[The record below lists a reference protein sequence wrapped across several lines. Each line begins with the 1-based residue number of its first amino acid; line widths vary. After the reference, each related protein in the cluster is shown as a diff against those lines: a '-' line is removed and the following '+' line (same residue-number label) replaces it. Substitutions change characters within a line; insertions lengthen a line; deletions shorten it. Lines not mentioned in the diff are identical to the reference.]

1 MKFVRIVLG
10 LMFTAFLAAC
20 GGGGG
25 SAGANP
31 NAGALRTSAGD
42 SVIIAPGETR
52 AYTISGGVAPYSV
65 RNSDVAIAQGSVSG
79 TQLTI
84 AAKGIGSTTVEVVDN
99 GGAVA
104 SIAVRIGSSTP
115 LSVTAPA
122 SLSMALGPAAAQTFD
137 VRGGVAPYVAVS
149 SDARLVGVSL
159 NPTTLKLTVTGI
171 AVGQTSVTIRDG
183 AGEAVSFGVSTTAA
197 QPLSVAV
204 PSELFVAVGSSQTYK
219 ILGGVKPY
227 QVSSGNPEVLTATK
241 QFEDDLVIRGVVGG
255 EAVVVVSDIAG
266 SVITFRATVGSSNPL
281 FTTAPATLTLAPSTT
296 SQTFAI
302 SGGAAPYT
310 VTSSN
315 SGLASVTFGGTSFS
329 ITAGASITTTP
340 VNIII
345 KDSKGTQIGVSVAV
359 SAAGGGS
366 TALQP
371 AATVEVLTSS
381 NTLQSGGTSVDIT
394 AFVKNTLNVTM
405 PNEPVS
411 FSADSGL
418 LQDATPTTDASG
430 KATAKLLVGSDK
442 SNRTIRVTVR
452 SGTASGFVNVT
463 ITGTRVVLTGDGA
476 VQQQGTA
483 VYSARVLDSNN
494 TPIANAVVTF
504 NSTLSNTFSP
514 ATNSTDSLG
523 VTSSTYTATNSGTA
537 RLTASALG
545 ATSDPLSVVISNVVL
560 RFVPFSEAGNPLY
573 STYFGLGPNVSDV
586 TLGSSQRL
594 VLEYRIIGGST
605 PANQPV
611 SFTTTRGRFQPAG
624 LSSATT
630 TAWSDL
636 PQPQGGKVVVVDLEA
651 IAPGG
656 SSPGAGP
663 VTISANIA
671 GVAEAS
677 LAMNFLAQT
686 PASLAL
692 QSNPSTVPPNTGG
705 SSLSQSTLQATVRDA
720 AGNLVSG
727 RLVNF
732 NITSDTSG
740 GRLSAATAITDS
752 NGRALVQ
759 YIAGASTTGVNQ
771 VRVRASVDGLPAVF
785 GDAALTVSG
794 QALFINLSFSNTIG
808 NLNGNE
814 SVYAKP
820 FSVYVSDATGNP
832 VGNQLVVL
840 SVVPLSYKTGVLV
853 PPASPG
859 GTWTASV
866 SATCRNTDFN
876 LNGAL
881 DATTEPSVL
890 RPGNV
895 VTAPGSVTTDAQ
907 GQAAFNLLYG
917 ENFAPWVKV
926 KVVARTTVAGT
937 ESVREAIYDLEGSN
951 ADFTS
956 PGGPAGTTSPFGAS
970 APPAFV
976 AGPPPTGEC
985 APYTGP

>member
-1 MKFVRIVLG
+1 MKSIRIVLG
-10 LMFTAFLAAC
+10 LLLTAFLAAC

-25 SAGANP
+25 SPGANP
-31 NAGALRTSAGD
+31 NTGALRTSAGD

-65 RNSDVAIAQGSVSG
+65 RNSDAAIAQGSVSG

-104 SIAVRIGSSTP
+104 TIAVRIGSSTP
-115 LSVTAPA
+115 LSVTAPDT
-122 SLSMALGPAAAQTFD
+122 LSMSLGPAAAQTFD

-315 SGLASVTFGGTSFS
+315 SGLASVTFSGTSFS
-329 ITAGASITTTP
+329 VTAGASITTTP
-340 VNIII
+340 VNVII

-418 LQDATPTTDASG
+418 LQSASTVTDATG
-430 KATAKLLVGSDK
+430 RGTAKLLVGNDK

-452 SGTASGFVNVT
+452 SGNASGFVNVA
-463 ITGTRVVLTGDGA
+463 ITGTRVVLTGDAA
-476 VQQQGTA
+476 VQQGNSA
-483 VYSARVLDSNN
+483 VYTVRVLDSSNVGIAGATVNLSSNLNN
-494 TPIANAVVTF
+494 TVSPAVVTTDVLGF
-504 NSTLSNTFSP
+504 ASATYTAVNASSPGSPDRLTATGLGATASQDITVSNVIFRFTNPQNGDGVALATPGGTTLTVEYTVGGLPGTGANVKFSTTRGS
-514 ATNSTDSLG
+514 
-523 VTSSTYTATNSGTA
+523 VTSSALIGSAGSGLANAT
-537 RLTASALG
+537 LTSTNAS
-545 ATSDPLSVVISNVVL
+545 
-560 RFVPFSEAGNPLY
+560 
-573 STYFGLGPNVSDV
+573 
-586 TLGSSQRL
+586 
-594 VLEYRIIGGST
+594 
-605 PANQPV
+605 
-611 SFTTTRGRFQPAG
+611 
-624 LSSATT
+624 
-630 TAWSDL
+630 
-636 PQPQGGKVVVVDLEA
+636 
-651 IAPGG
+651 
-656 SSPGAGP
+656 GAGP
-663 VTISANIA
+663 VTILAQID
-671 GVAEAS
+671 GVGQAS
-677 LAMNFLAQT
+677 LQLNFEAQVPST
-686 PASLAL
+686 IAL
-692 QSNPSTVPPNTGG
+692 QANPSAIPPNEGG
-705 SSLSQSTLQATVRDA
+705 GTLSQSTLLAVVRDS
-720 AGNLVSG
+720 AGNAVANKQ
-727 RLVNF
+727 VNF
-732 NITSDTSG
+732 GITSDVSG
-740 GRLSAATAITDS
+740 GSLSSPSALTDV
-752 NGRALVQ
+752 NGRAQVQ
-759 YIAGASTTGVNQ
+759 YVSGSATSPVDGVKI
-771 VRVRASVDGLPAVF
+771 RASVASDPSIFA
-785 GDAALTVSG
+785 DASLTVSR
-794 QALFINLSFSNTIG
+794 QSLFITIAVGNTIG
-808 NLNGNE
+808 NVNE
-814 SVYAKP
+814 TTYSKP
-820 FSVYVSDATGNP
+820 FGVYVTDATGNP
-832 VGNQLVVL
+832 VGNQAVL
-840 SVVPLSYKTGVLV
+840 ISVEPVAYLTGGLARNISTNVWEYD
-853 PPASPG
+853 ASSP
-859 GTWTASV
+859 TAV
-866 SATCRNTDFN
+866 CRNTDTNFN
-876 LNGAL
+876 GFVDPGELS
-881 DATTEPSVL
+881 PI

-895 VTAPGSVTTDAQ
+895 ILATPATVTTDSEGRAS
-907 GQAAFNLLYG
+907 FVLNYG
-917 ENFAPWVKV
+917 EQFAPWVIV
-926 KVVARTTVAGT
+926 EVVARATVAGT
-937 ESVREAIYDLEGSN
+937 ESSRRAVYSVVGSVE
-951 ADFTS
+951 DFWS
-956 PGGPAGTTSPFGAS
+956 EGGPAGTTSPYGTA
-970 APPAFV
+970 APADCV
-976 AGPPPTGEC
+976 AYP
-985 APYTGP
+985 